1 MELRSFNHRHAAV
14 ACALS
19 FVLSVGAG
27 TPALAAGNDSIAPL
41 NASGDLMASVEETT
55 RVYQEAETALQN
67 LNAQIAE
74 NEAKAAEIQT
84 RLPEQRARAA
94 ASIRTL
100 YKFQQNTPGLLDLIC
115 SAEDFNDFV
124 STLHYIDSITERNTA
139 EIRALS
145 DLQDE
150 LVQTQ
155 ASLVAERD
163 AAVTRQENA
172 RVALEAARNTR
183 MALAHHADDVAARE
197 ADARAQAIAA
207 AQSIVDGAAL
217 TTAAAPA
224 SGLSVSVANQQDAQ
238 TRDQAEQPANAQNDA
253 AANQTTNNQA
263 ATPAE
268 TPAPETPA
276 AQQPAAQ
283 PAAQPAQQPA
293 EQPTTPAPTPEPAPE
308 PAAPEPAAPEATF
321 TTASGNTATVE
332 VAPEASPST
341 DPIVN
346 NTTSDEVSE
355 WATRI
360 NNYLEGTALEGYGQ
374 QFAQA
379 ASDYGVDPRI
389 APAIS
394 GVESGWGQVT
404 FKDHN
409 AWGWGSQSWSDWDT
423 AINDYVEGYSDI
435 YGSTVTLEGAEMY
448 ASNDI
453 YDVWYSTVLS
463 EMDKI

>member
-1 MELRSFNHRHAAV
+1 MEQRPFAHRHAAI

-19 FVLSVGAG
+19 LALSVGTS
-27 TPALAAGNDSIAPL
+27 TPAFATGNDSVAPL
-41 NASGDLMASVEETT
+41 NKSDDLMASVEETT
-55 RVYQEAETALQN
+55 RIYQEAETALQN
-67 LNAQIAE
+67 LNTQIAE
-74 NEAKAAEIQT
+74 NEAKETEIQA

-150 LVQTQ
+150 LVQTK

-163 AAVTRQENA
+163 AVTARQESA

-183 MALAHHADDVAARE
+183 MALAQHANDVAARE
-197 ADARAQAIAA
+197 AEGRAQAIAA
-207 AQSIVDGAAL
+207 AQSIVNGAAL
-217 TTAAAPA
+217 TTATAPA
-224 SGLSVSVANQQDAQ
+224 SGITVSATTPTDEKKD
-238 TRDQAEQPANAQNDA
+238 DQAEEAEK
-253 AANQTTNNQA
+253 
-263 ATPAE
+263 PAE
-268 TPAPETPA
+268 AQESAKTSEATSAPAPTEPA
-276 AQQPAAQ
+276 
-283 PAAQPAQQPA
+283 PAQQ
-293 EQPTTPAPTPEPAPE
+293 PTPEPA
-308 PAAPEPAAPEATF
+308 AAPAEQPAPAPAEQPAPAPAEQPAAPEATF

-332 VAPEASPST
+332 VPAEASPST

-346 NTTSDEVSE
+346 NTTSDEVSD
-355 WATRI
+355 WAARI

-404 FKDHN
+404 FRDHN
-409 AWGWGSQSWSDWDT
+409 AWGWGTQSWSDWDT
-423 AINDYVEGYSDI
+423 AIDRYVEGYSDI
-435 YGSTVTLEGAEMY
+435 YGSTITLEGAEMY